1 MGPVVWEGGF
11 KRRGASEMRCCRSW
25 CRRTLGSRTFGN
37 MAVGVMTTIL
47 SFQDALEV
55 TGNGR
60 RHLLLGNGFS
70 RACRNDLF
78 AYDALFEKAKEQLSP
93 TILGAFDAL
102 DTTDFERTMRALKQA
117 QVLVKTYAPDNHGL
131 ADSFHDDVESLRQI
145 LAKVIAS
152 NHPERMDE
160 IPDERFRSC
169 RIFLQHFKNTYTLN
183 YDILLYWALMKDDVD
198 ELHLDSDDGFRHSDD
213 GPVDYVVWDFNDSGR
228 QNIFYMHG
236 ALHLFD
242 GGHEVQKYTWSNT
255 GIALVDQILDALKS
269 DRYPIYVSEGTS
281 QSKLERIMHSGYLI
295 RGYRS
300 LSQIGGSLFIFGHS
314 LQANDGHVLRC
325 IEESKVNKVFVSIFG
340 DPNTPDNQRI
350 INRAESFSAN
360 RSNPQSLSVLFYDAE
375 SANVW
380 G

>member
-1 MGPVVWEGGF
+1 
-11 KRRGASEMRCCRSW
+11 
-25 CRRTLGSRTFGN
+25 
-37 MAVGVMTTIL
+37 MTTIL
-47 SFQDALEV
+47 SFQDALQAA
-55 TGNGR
+55 GNR
-60 RHLLLGNGFS
+60 PPHLLLGNGFS

-102 DTTDFERTMRALKQA
+102 GTTDFERTMRALKQA
-117 QVLVKTYAPDNHGL
+117 EVLVKTYAPDNHDL
-131 ADSFHDDVESLRQI
+131 ARSFYDDVESLRQI

-160 IPDERFRSC
+160 IPDEKFRSC
-169 RIFLQHFKNTYTLN
+169 RIFLKHFKNTYTLN
-183 YDILLYWALMKDDVD
+183 YDILLYWALMKDGVD
-198 ELHLDSDDGFRHSDD
+198 EFQLDCDDGFRHAAD
-213 GPVDYVVWDFNDSGR
+213 GPMGYVVWDFNDSGR

-242 GGHEVQKYTWSNT
+242 GGHEVQKYTWNNT
-255 GIALVDQILDALKS
+255 GIALVDQILEALES

-281 QSKLERIMHSGYLI
+281 QSKLERVMHSGYLT

-300 LSQIGGSLFIFGHS
+300 LSQIGGSLFVFGHS
-314 LQANDGHVLRC
+314 LQANDEHVLRC
-325 IEESKVNKVFVSIFG
+325 IEESKVNKVLVSIFG

-350 INRAESFSAN
+350 INRAQSMSAN
-360 RSNPQSLSVLFYDAE
+360 RSNGRSLSVLFYNAE